1 MRYEQPKKRNTHS
14 TNIDDDDEV
23 RRLKYRAKTKKK
35 ELQQTIFDVLSPSKD
50 KHKHTNYT
58 RLNAANKYSMYKRI
72 IYSNSTAALKK
83 KLERERKKKIKIQK
97 KHSMKEEKYK
107 TN

>member
-1 MRYEQPKKRNTHS
+1 MRYEQQKKKEHTHS
-14 TNIDDDDEV
+14 TDIDDDDEV

-83 KLERERKKKIKIQK
+83 KLEREKKNQNTKETFNERGKIQ
-97 KHSMKEEKYK
+97 
-107 TN
+107 N

>member
-83 KLERERKKKIKIQK
+83 KAREREKKK
-97 KHSMKEEKYK
+97 SKYK
-107 TN
+107 RNIQ